1 MRYLGYT
8 SWAVPVS
15 LRNSRDLGFV
25 TVSVTAFVAAVT
37 QQEEVF
43 VITFLAHLAILKYRG
58 TYETV
63 NLDIGLDIAPPCL
76 PLS

>member
-15 LRNSRDLGFV
+15 LGNSRDLGFV
-25 TVSVTAFVAAVT
+25 TVSVTAFVAAIT

-43 VITFLAHLAILKYRG
+43 VITFLAHLAILKYRA
-58 TYETV
+58 T
-63 NLDIGLDIAPPCL
+63 
-76 PLS
+76 